1 MRALFLKIKI
11 DCQDIKKQNILRRK
25 NVILSSLFYHVKVLE
40 LLRLTFR
47 MLICTSLHVVDTLL

>member
-25 NVILSSLFYHVKVLE
+25 IVILSSLYYVKVLE

>member
-25 NVILSSLFYHVKVLE
+25 NVILSSLYYVKFLE

>member
-25 NVILSSLFYHVKVLE
+25 NVILSSLYYVKVLE

>member
-25 NVILSSLFYHVKVLE
+25 YVILSSLYYVKVLE

>member
-25 NVILSSLFYHVKVLE
+25 NVILLSLYYVKVLE

>member
-25 NVILSSLFYHVKVLE
+25 NVILSALYHVKVLDYKDW
-40 LLRLTFR
+40 LLGCWYVHLY
-47 MLICTSLHVVDTLL
+47 M

>member
-25 NVILSSLFYHVKVLE
+25 NAILSSLYYVKVLE